1 MSPIKGPQIPDV
13 ITTFLVLISPLSVF
27 TPVTRPFSIS
37 KPMAGVSVNVFR
49 APLSLAVSTA
59 KLTTSC
65 ERGVTR
71 PASGSHIAP
80 RIDFSSNKGNFSLA
94 SVAEINLMLVPNAF
108 PDSTFR
114 FSSSQRASSSMRQI
128 SRPPFFRKKPLSS

>member
-65 ERGVTR
+65 ERGVTDQHQDPTLLLELIFR
-71 PASGSHIAP
+71 PI
-80 RIDFSSNKGNFSLA
+80 K
-94 SVAEINLMLVPNAF
+94 EIFLW
-108 PDSTFR
+108 
-114 FSSSQRASSSMRQI
+114 
-128 SRPPFFRKKPLSS
+128 PLLLKLI